1 MHLLL
6 GDSQD
11 PCCLSVRAVLEARN
25 YPTRIISNTLVH
37 PSRFAWRLNNDQ
49 SASQLVWDEEPP
61 VLDDQ
66 ITGVLVRSTGWID
79 PIGWK
84 PDDLTYMQ
92 AETQAALLAWLW
104 SLACPVVNRYPSAIW
119 YRPQVPLLSWH
130 LLLRRCGL
138 PTLETLVT
146 NVENEA
152 RAFGRRLAPE
162 GVAGAVY
169 GPLTS
174 DVRYLVTGDEDWS
187 GLAAMQRC
195 APVCLTYPHGAAQFV
210 CVVGEQVVWEGEP
223 CPETTLLEPALR
235 RFATAA
241 SLAFVELAFAPTS
254 NGIGVIAVEPYPH
267 FEHFGDAA
275 RQQIVE
281 GIVQLLTAEVD
292 YSRKDTAQPLQRSLL

>member
-6 GDSQD
+6 GDPQD

-25 YPTRIISNTLVH
+25 HPTRIISNPLVH
-37 PSRFAWRLNNDQ
+37 PLRFSWRLNNGQ
-49 SASQLVWDEEPP
+49 SASQLVWDDEPP
-61 VLDDQ
+61 VLDEH

-79 PIGWK
+79 PIGWQ
-84 PDDLTYMQ
+84 PDDLAYMQ

-104 SLACPVVNRYPSAIW
+104 SLPCPVVNRYPSAIW
-119 YRPQVPLLSWH
+119 YRPQVPLLSWQR
-130 LLLRRCGL
+130 LLRRCGL
-138 PTLETLVT
+138 PTLETMVT
-146 NVENEA
+146 NVEQEA
-152 RAFGRRLAPE
+152 RAFGRRIARE

-210 CVVGEQVVWEGEP
+210 CVVGEQVIWEGEP
-223 CPETTLLEPALR
+223 SPETTLLEPALR
-235 RFATAA
+235 CFATAA
-241 SLAFVELAFAPTS
+241 GLAFVELAFAPTPK
-254 NGIGVIAVEPYPH
+254 GICVIAVEPH
-267 FEHFGDAA
+267 LDFVHFGDAA

-281 GIVQLLTAEVD
+281 GIVQLLTAEVS
-292 YSRKDTAQPLQRSLL
+292 YSRKGATQPL